1 MELDKNKAVE
11 ETASEDISEAAAPA
25 EAKATAEKPAK
36 KKLSINKRNLKYG
49 TLSVVLTVVFIAAIV
64 LINVIVGIIS
74 ERIDTSADL
83 SDEGIYTISEETE
96 GFMKGLD
103 SDVKITVLNSES
115 DFEALG
121 QIYKQVNE
129 MLKKIEMC
137 SDHVTVNYLILDQN
151 PNYSAQFK
159 GETLQENYIV
169 IEGMQTNRHRIV
181 TPYEYFSFNEDYLN
195 YYGSYYVEGSNIEQA
210 AISAMMYVTNDDP
223 VRVAFTEGYGEQD
236 STALQN
242 LLKQNGYDVEIINL
256 TNTAEVDGEID
267 YVVIFAPAM
276 DIDNDQLMKV
286 DRFLDNGG
294 AYGKTVLY
302 FASAQQP
309 ETPNI
314 EAFLN
319 DWGISVGYS
328 VIGQSDSQ
336 YLMSSLTGSYVH
348 FQNIAATDYSGDLDK
363 STLYTYGADIR
374 PVIQLWDDGARG
386 GIEQEVLMT
395 TFDGAYLYP
404 LNADENWDYSTA
416 ESGVFNDVV
425 VARRIH
431 STSQALS
438 RMVVFGSE
446 LFADSYFMQYSN
458 SNNQDFLINMFNFI
472 SGKEEGVTITPK
484 SFSYTGFDMNEQQ
497 ANILGVVLCIIIPIV
512 VVVLGIVIWIR
523 RRHR

>member
-1 MELDKNKAVE
+1 MENENKPVE
-11 ETASEDISEAAAPA
+11 ELSSAAPA
-25 EAKATAEKPAK
+25 AEKEPTAK
-36 KKLSINKRNLKYG
+36 KKLKINTRNLKYG
-49 TLSVVLTVVFIAAIV
+49 TLSVVLTVVFIAVIV

-83 SDEGIYTISEETE
+83 SDEGIYTISEKTE
-96 GFMKGLD
+96 NFVAGLD
-103 SDVKITVLNSES
+103 TDVTITVLNSET

-129 MLKKIEMC
+129 MLKKIEMG
-137 SDHVTVNYLILDQN
+137 SSHISLKYLVLDQN

-159 GETLQENYIV
+159 DESLQDNYIV
-169 IEGMQTNRHRIV
+169 IEGMQTGRHRVV
-181 TPYEYFSFNEDYLN
+181 TPYEYFTFNEDYLN

-236 STALQN
+236 CTALQT
-242 LLKQNGYDVEIINL
+242 LLKQNGYDIETLNL
-256 TNTAEVDGEID
+256 TNTAEVDAEID
-267 YVVIFAPAM
+267 YVVMYAPAM
-276 DIDNDQLMKV
+276 DVDNEQLMKL

-319 DWGISVGYS
+319 DWGLSVGYS
-328 VIGQSDSQ
+328 VIGQSNSQ

-348 FQNIAATDYSGDLDK
+348 FQQINDTDYAGDLTET
-363 STLYTYGADIR
+363 TLYTYGADIR
-374 PVIQLWDDGARG
+374 PVIQLWDEGARG
-386 GIEQEVLMT
+386 GVEQEVLMST
-395 TFDGAYLYP
+395 YDGAYLYP
-404 LNADENWDYSTA
+404 LNADEDWDYSTA

-431 STSQALS
+431 STNQQLS
-438 RMVVFGSE
+438 RLVVFGSE
-446 LFADSYFMQYSN
+446 LFADQYFMQYSN
-458 SNNQDFLINMFNFI
+458 SNNQDFFINMFNFI
-472 SGKEEGVTITPK
+472 SGKEQGVTITPK

-497 ANILGVVLCIIIPIV
+497 ATILGIVLCIIIPIV
-512 VVVLGIVIWIR
+512 VIVLGIVIWVR